1 MSRVP
6 LAAAAVTLSLGAAGV
21 ASATSAATASAAAP
35 RVQRLGTPAQI
46 PSGAQSLG
54 APSSSQIV
62 NATVTLSPRDPEA
75 LAAFA
80 EQVST
85 PGSAEYHNYLT
96 ASEFAARFGATD
108 AQVATVRQALA
119 AKGLQL
125 GALAPNRLSF
135 EVTAPAPTIARAFA
149 VTLHSYRLPDGRT
162 GMAPTQA
169 PAVAPAIAGVVQG
182 VVGLDTLAVPTPVA
196 LRHARRHP
204 GAASPQPNAAPVAP
218 CAAASSAGSSF
229 GAYTPNQLA
238 GTYGFDGLYSA
249 GDQGAGTSVA
259 IYELEPFLAS
269 DISTYQSCMGTDV
282 PVTNTAVDG
291 GAGRGAGQ
299 GEAALDIEDVLGL
312 APGASIHVYSGPNS
326 AAGAFDTYSRIVSD
340 DTSKVIS
347 TSWGLCEAQE
357 GSAAAQSENTLFQ
370 EAASQGQSIYAA
382 AGDSGADDCRDG
394 SGRAVDDPA
403 SQPDVTG
410 VGGTSLPSAASPA
423 GQTVWND
430 GAGGGAGG
438 GGVSTLWP
446 TPSYQTSVNSGAM
459 REVPDISADADEDT
473 GYVIFFDGSWGAIG
487 GTSAAAPLWA
497 AFTALADSSA
507 GCSAGTVGLANPAL
521 YGAPAADFTDI
532 TSGNNTYDG
541 VTGFA
546 AGAGYD
552 LASGLGTP
560 TTSLASALCGG

>member
-1 MSRVP
+1 LSSRRRISCVS
-6 LAAAAVTLSLGAAGV
+6 LATAAVTLSLGAA
-21 ASATSAATASAAAP
+21 SAVAATP
-35 RVQRLGTPAQI
+35 RVQRLGTPAAI
-46 PSGAQSLG
+46 PSQAQAIG
-54 APSSSQIV
+54 APDAARV
-62 NATVTLSPRDPEA
+62 MHATVTLAPRDPA
-75 LAAFA
+75 GLAAFA
-80 EQVST
+80 QQVST
-85 PGSAEYHNYLT
+85 PGSADYHHFLT
-96 ASEFAARFGATD
+96 SSQFAARFGPSD
-108 AQVATVRQALA
+108 AQVAMVRRALA

-125 GALAPNRLSF
+125 GALAPNRLSLQ
-135 EVTAPAPTIARAFA
+135 VSAPSATMARAFA
-149 VTLHSYRLPDGRT
+149 VTLNSYRLPDGRT
-162 GMAPTQA
+162 GVAPTQA

-182 VVGLDTLAVPTPVA
+182 VIGLNTLAVPAPVA
-196 LRHARRHP
+196 LRHARPHAGATAP
-204 GAASPQPNAAPVAP
+204 QANAASVAP
-218 CAAASSAGSSF
+218 CASATSAGASF
-229 GAYTPNQLA
+229 GAYTPDQLA
-238 GTYGFDGLYSA
+238 GAYGFDSLYSA

-282 PVTNTAVDG
+282 SVANTAVDG

-326 AAGAFDTYSRIVSD
+326 AAGAFDTYARIVSD

-347 TSWGLCEAQE
+347 TSWGLCEPAE

-382 AGDSGADDCRDG
+382 AGDAGADDCRDG

-410 VGGTSLPSAASPA
+410 VGGTSLPSADDPA

-430 GAGGGAGG
+430 GAGQGAGG

-446 TPSYQTSVNSGAM
+446 TPSYQSPVNGGAM

-473 GYVIFFDGSWGAIG
+473 GYVVFFDGSWGAIG

-507 GCSAGTVGLANPAL
+507 SCSAGPVGLANPAL

-541 VTGFA
+541 VSGFA

-560 TTSLASALCGG
+560 TASLAAALCG